1 MAFNLSLHLPWQL
14 LFPPAIQ
21 LDEHQ
26 QTRARR
32 LYGGARP
39 ATTKHLLQ
47 HRDSAGFRTRERDL
61 RTRNSS
67 ACRGAQPCLVRERGG
82 GTRGGA
88 ERGWKQTRPP
98 AGRRCAMA
106 HAAACAVVLLGK
118 TGLRRRAGGRK
129 PAGRVVFIAAAADRS
144 VERRS
149 RRRGRK
155 KKQVEFA
162 PETCGCGEEVVW
174 EIRPGSRRLGTWMRA
189 WAWRRRSVSSGQ
201 GFG

>member
-39 ATTKHLLQ
+39 ATTKHL
-47 HRDSAGFRTRERDL
+47 
-61 RTRNSS
+61 
-67 ACRGAQPCLVRERGG
+67 LVRERGG

-118 TGLRRRAGGRK
+118 TGLRRRAGGN
-129 PAGRVVFIAAAADRS
+129 P
-144 VERRS
+144 
-149 RRRGRK
+149 
-155 KKQVEFA
+155 
-162 PETCGCGEEVVW
+162 PGES
-174 EIRPGSRRLGTWMRA
+174 IL
-189 WAWRRRSVSSGQ
+189 
-201 GFG
+201 